1 MKDLITYIN
10 EGIFDEEENLND
22 LETKNLYESIMD
34 MDDTDLDYVN
44 SDLLD
49 LFNSKSEDEWNRRW
63 DYLRLR
69 LLNNGEIA
77 PKDYRGYLQ
86 KKPGRLYIR
95 MYQASYDKTLKIIQ
109 LGKDTNGYIFGW
121 NRGANKV
128 ILNQSRYI
136 RFRDNYLNSKQYA
149 GYQLYI
155 LPNDLKKSYREII
168 K

>member
-1 MKDLITYIN
+1 M
-10 EGIFDEEENLND
+10 
-22 LETKNLYESIMD
+22 KNLYESIMD

-77 PKDYRGYLQ
+77 PKDRFGYLQ

-95 MYQASYDKTLKIIQ
+95 LYQVSYDKTLKIIH

-121 NRGANKV
+121 NRRANKV
-128 ILNQSRYI
+128 TLSQSRYI
-136 RFRDNYLNSKQYA
+136 RFRDNDLNSNQYDE
-149 GYQLYI
+149 YQLYI
-155 LPNDLKKSYREII
+155 LPNDLKKSYKEII